1 MKSIHK
7 TLILLALSVFPF
19 SCKEQATSVSD
30 LSESPGQEALLRIS
44 QAQFEANG
52 MALGGIVKKAFP
64 RVVRV
69 SGMLDVPPENRVV
82 ISAIYGGYVKN
93 TTLLVGDRVR
103 KGQVVVTLENP
114 EFLTLQQ
121 HYLEAREQ
129 LPYLKSEF
137 ERQQTLLEEKISSEK
152 LFLKAQSDYLT
163 VLARKGSLEEQLKM
177 LGIPP
182 GQVQAGQ
189 LRSEIA
195 FRAPIDGKVTRIN
208 IRKGAF
214 VSPAAEIL
222 EIVNQDHLHLELSV
236 FEKDIAD
243 ISIGQQIRFTLPE
256 VSGRVYEG
264 SVYLIGSTIQ
274 DDRTVKVHGH
284 LADEDPN
291 AFLVGMFVQAEILA
305 GPDGDGAGGLPESPA
320 LPEEAILTDEGGSY
334 VLVATENGGD
344 GYAFRREAVEVGP
357 TTDGFTAL
365 ATLGNL
371 RAEDRVLVK
380 GAFLV
385 AGAE

>member
-1 MKSIHK
+1 MKSSHK
-7 TLILLALSVFPF
+7 ILILLALSALPF
-19 SCKEQATSVSD
+19 SCREGANVPEASD
-30 LSESPGQEALLRIS
+30 DAGQEELLQVSR
-44 QAQFEANG
+44 AQFEANG
-52 MALGGIVKKAFP
+52 MALGSLISKPFP
-64 RVVRV
+64 RVIRV

-82 ISAIYGGYVKN
+82 VSAVYGGYIKN

-121 HYLEAREQ
+121 SYLEAREQ

-163 VLARKGSLEEQLKM
+163 ILARKGSLEEQLKM

-182 GQVQAGQ
+182 GEVEAGR

-195 FRAPIDGKVTRIN
+195 FRAPIDGKVTRVD
-208 IRKGAF
+208 IRKGAY
-214 VSPAAEIL
+214 VSPAAEIM

-236 FEKDIAD
+236 FEKDIAG
-243 ISIGQQIRFTLPE
+243 IRIGQPIRFTLPE
-256 VSGRVYEG
+256 VSNKVYQG

-284 LADEDPN
+284 LSDEEPE

-305 GPDGDGAGGLPESPA
+305 GPDGNTTGEPPESPA
-320 LPEEAILTDEGGSY
+320 LPEEAILSGESGSY
-334 VLVATENGGD
+334 VLVATESGGD
-344 GYAFRREAVEVGP
+344 GYAFRREPVEAGA
-357 TTDGFTAL
+357 TMDGFTAL
-365 ATLGNL
+365 TAPGNL
-371 RAEDRVLVK
+371 REDDRVLVK